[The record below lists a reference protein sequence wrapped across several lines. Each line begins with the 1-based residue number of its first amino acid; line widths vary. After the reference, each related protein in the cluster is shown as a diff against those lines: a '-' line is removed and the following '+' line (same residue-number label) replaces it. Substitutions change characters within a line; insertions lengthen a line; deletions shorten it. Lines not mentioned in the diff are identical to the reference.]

1 MALAGKGRT
10 LCVNLGSLIGDL
22 RKDGVD
28 RRCRDYRHLLQGEL
42 TAPCTL
48 WAAGG
53 SWCWEPEESHFKGQK
68 QPGAASS
75 RALD

>member
-22 RKDGVD
+22 RKDSVG
-28 RRCRDYRHLLQGEL
+28 RRCRDHRHLQGEL

-53 SWCWEPEESHFKGQK
+53 SWCWEPEKSHFEGRK